1 MKGFIYDKNVILVKS
16 NHTAPSLLHAKVLF
30 LGRLIVA
37 LPLHQPS
44 GLSFH
49 SKTPNTHTHTHT
61 HTHTI
66 SAFALYWCFRC
77 MCQNAQAIFRSV
89 FPLKNSQ
96 HTHTHTHTQAHIPYQ
111 ASPCIDV
118 SEVCAKMPKLDLG
131 WWSIW
136 LGVGRSCFCCFLEVG
151 RQPWQLSQPVAANQS
166 ISNHYL
172 SSDPKAIRQ
181 SNHA

>member
-30 LGRLIVA
+30 LGRWIVA

-61 HTHTI
+61 PYQPSLCTDVSDVCAKMPKLYLGLSFHSKTPNTHT
-66 SAFALYWCFRC
+66 
-77 MCQNAQAIFRSV
+77 
-89 FPLKNSQ
+89 

-166 ISNHYL
+166 MSNHYL